1 MEQAIG
7 VVGADG
13 RTVDARWTVDLAAAG
28 QVSAWA
34 RENPALLAQEVAEM
48 AAYFPRWVLTA
59 GDGKAV
65 NRCARCQDVLVF
77 RDGKLACVRCG
88 RVGKGSQ
95 LAWMGHLPLPVDGLP
110 QALARIMAHATPG
123 FPLVRVGGT
132 QLWLVPVVAFHPTDW
147 PRSEPILRYDRALF
161 SILNIPAT
169 ATNHI
174 IDQTRMC
181 LYGWSQWRA
190 VTVRVVLQQRVVN
203 HLASLLK
210 VADGQPAA
218 TAFAG
223 KAHSYGGRDDGDY
236 WNYR

>member
-7 VVGADG
+7 VTGAEG
-13 RTVDARWTVDLAAAG
+13 RTEDVHWPVDLAAAG
-28 QVSAWA
+28 RVSAWA
-34 RENPALLAQEVAEM
+34 RENPALLAQEVSEM

-59 GDGKAV
+59 GDGTV
-65 NRCARCQDVLVF
+65 VHRCTRCQDVLVF
-77 RDGKLACVRCG
+77 REGKLGCVRCG
-88 RVGKGSQ
+88 RAGKGSH

-110 QALARIMAHATPG
+110 RALARITGQPQPG
-123 FPLVRVGGT
+123 FPLVRVGGAR
-132 QLWLVPVVAFHPTDW
+132 LWLVPVVAFHPADW

-161 SILNIPAT
+161 TILGIYAN

-174 IDQTRMC
+174 IDHTRMC
-181 LYGWSQWRA
+181 LYAWNQWRA
-190 VTVRVVLQQRVVN
+190 VTMRVVLQQRVVN

-223 KAHSYGGRDDGDY
+223 KAHGYGGPDEDY

>member
-7 VVGADG
+7 VVQADG
-13 RTVDARWTVDLAAAG
+13 RTVDVQWTVDLAAAAR
-28 QVSAWA
+28 VSTWA

-48 AAYFPRWVLTA
+48 EAYFPRWVLTV
-59 GDGKAV
+59 GDGTAV
-65 NRCARCQDVLVF
+65 SRGPRCSDVPVF
-77 RDGKLACVRCG
+77 REGKLGCVRCG
-88 RVGKGSQ
+88 RPGKGSQ

-110 QALARIMAHATPG
+110 RALARIEAAAQPG
-123 FPLVRVGGT
+123 YPLVAVGGRR
-132 QLWLVPVVAFHPTDW
+132 LWLVPVVAFHPADW

-161 SILNIPAT
+161 SILGIAAT

-174 IDQTRMC
+174 IDHTRMC
-181 LYGWSQWRA
+181 LYAWGQWRA
-190 VTVRVVLQQRVVN
+190 VTLRVVLQQRVVN

-223 KAHSYGGRDDGDY
+223 NAHNYGGRDENDY
-236 WNYR
+236 WDYR